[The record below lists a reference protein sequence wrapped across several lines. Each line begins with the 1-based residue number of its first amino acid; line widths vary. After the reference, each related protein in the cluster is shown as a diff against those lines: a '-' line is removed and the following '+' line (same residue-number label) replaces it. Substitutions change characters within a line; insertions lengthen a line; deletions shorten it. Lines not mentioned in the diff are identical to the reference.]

1 MRSRIFHAF
10 VRYVE
15 TTNQCAARPETISKL
30 LRGTPV
36 SAANLSPMKADK
48 LGETHPFFIRM
59 EEEIRVF
66 VKEQGLDEE
75 SFIKKYYNEDIDPYD
90 PPILYNSIPPLY
102 KGFWVLVQ
110 LPSTYRREKDP
121 YKCSSYRA
129 AILRYERRE
138 EKAVYFSIFG
148 RATKF
153 AGHVRYLDNK
163 LYYSAKE
170 ITRLEEKLFAV
181 TLKAIARGDG
191 VNEQHGVVMGVGHSE
206 FDPEGRV
213 YASKFLLRELQ
224 VADHEVAELADKLE
238 HNVAYKRTICRY
250 YSKGELSNEVDA
262 SQRSLEQQVIQ
273 AVRIFKN
280 VLDANVREQAL
291 PEDQAEHGL
300 EGASIYIRDVPNFSD

>member
-10 VRYVE
+10 VKYVE
-15 TTNQCAARPETISKL
+15 TENQGAARPETISKL
-30 LRGTPV
+30 LGGTPV

-48 LGETHPFFIRM
+48 LGETHPFYVRM
-59 EEEIRVF
+59 EEVIRVF
-66 VKEQGLDEE
+66 VKDEGFDEE
-75 SFIKKYYNEDIDPYD
+75 AFIRKYYREDIDPYN
-90 PPILYNSIPPLY
+90 PPILYNPIPPLY
-102 KGFWVLVQ
+102 RGFWVLVQ
-110 LPSTYRREKDP
+110 LPSTYRRDKDP

-148 RATKF
+148 SATKF

-224 VADHEVAELADKLE
+224 VPDHEVAELAEKLE
-238 HNVAYKRTICRY
+238 HDVTYKRTICRY
-250 YSKGELSNEVDA
+250 YSKSELTNA
-262 SQRSLEQQVIQ
+262 GGTAQRSLEQQVIQ
-273 AVRIFKN
+273 AVHIFKS
-280 VLDANVREQAL
+280 VLDASAR
-291 PEDQAEHGL
+291 DQAVPVGQTEHGL
-300 EGASIYIRDVPNFSD
+300 EGASIYIRDLPQLAE